1 MSAKIV
7 TTTLMCVKR
16 YKRATALI
24 SYALVQRKR
33 NERGGRNEIV
43 LKRGRARSR
52 RALKCPPVLV
62 IVSALLLISLP
73 LYADQAGADYKRGVQ
88 AESHG
93 QLDAAYEAYN
103 RAHAL
108 KPKDTK
114 YFVAYTRVRFQA
126 SMEHL
131 KSGQKLLD
139 AGKFPEALAEFQRA
153 AEIDNTNFLAQE
165 EVQRVGDIIRKQANK
180 EAASATVQSPLAK
193 QAQEAGGPVELAG
206 LSSTLINL
214 RLSENS
220 TMVYKTIGKLA
231 GVNVLFDPDYKGQK
245 ITIELVDV
253 TLREA
258 LDMVALESKTFWQP
272 TSSNTILVAADTTA
286 KRKEVQSTVMKW
298 FYLKN
303 ATAATDLQE
312 AANALKGILD
322 LNRIQLIPNQNAL
335 IVRGTPDQLVLAE
348 KVLTDIDKP
357 KPEVVIEVAV
367 MQVSRSKVRTL
378 GAIPPTSASVYVTA
392 PGVIP
397 VPTTGSGTSS
407 GTTTTTTTTPSTGG
421 GGSAPINA
429 LRYLNASNFIVTLP
443 SYSFTALLSDSNTKL
458 IQRPELWAL
467 DNEKTTM
474 KVGDRIPIA
483 TGSFGAT
490 GGTQGYG
497 ALVNTQFQ
505 YIDVGVNID
514 ITPHIHSDKEVT
526 LKMTLEISSVT
537 GTQNLGGINQPIIG
551 QRRLDLES
559 RLQDGD
565 VNLVGGILEDTETQ
579 SLSGYPWLAQIPVL
593 KYLFAQ
599 EDKQRQENEIV
610 FAIMPHI
617 VRALEVTDEN
627 LRLVDLGAGN
637 TVTVHR
643 TDGKKPGP
651 TSAPAPQD
659 GGTSTNSGATGSHP
673 KTPATPSSQAPSE
686 SAPGSGSN
694 SPGTPMAPTKSSPPG
709 NSVQAVKPSGP

>member
-1 MSAKIV
+1 MKF
-7 TTTLMCVKR
+7 
-16 YKRATALI
+16 
-24 SYALVQRKR
+24 
-33 NERGGRNEIV
+33 
-43 LKRGRARSR
+43 
-52 RALKCPPVLV
+52 PPILL
-62 IVSALLLISLP
+62 IVSAILLISLP
-73 LYADQAGADYKRGVQ
+73 VYADQASTAYKSGVQ
-88 AESHG
+88 AENHG
-93 QLDAAYEAYN
+93 QVDAAYEAFSQ
-103 RAHAL
+103 AHAL
-108 KPKDTK
+108 KPQDAK
-114 YFVAYTRVRFQA
+114 YFAAYTRIRFQA
-126 SMEHL
+126 SMGHMQ
-131 KSGQKLLD
+131 SGQKLLD
-139 AGKFPEALAEFQRA
+139 AAKFPEALTEFERA
-153 AEIDNTNFLAQE
+153 AEIDPTNFLAQE
-165 EVQRVGDIIRKQANK
+165 EVRRVSEIIRKQAKK
-180 EAASATVQSPLAK
+180 EQVSATVESPLAK
-193 QAQEAGGPVELAG
+193 QAREAAGPVELAP

-214 RLSENS
+214 RLSENT
-220 TMVYKTIGKLA
+220 TMVYKSIGKLA

-245 ITIELVDV
+245 ISIELVNV

-258 LDMVALESKTFWQP
+258 LDMVAVESKTFWQA
-272 TSSNTILVAADTTA
+272 TSPNTILVAADTPA
-286 KRKEVQSTVMKW
+286 KRKEIQSTVMKA
-298 FYLKN
+298 FYMKN
-303 ATAATDLQE
+303 VTAPADLQE
-312 AANALKGILD
+312 AANILKGILD
-322 LNRIQLIPNQNAL
+322 LTRIQLIPTQNAL
-335 IVRGTPDQLVLAE
+335 LVRGTPDQLVLAD
-348 KVLTDIDKP
+348 KILTDIDKP

-378 GAIPPTSASVYVTA
+378 GAIPPTTANLYVTA

-397 VPTTGSGTSS
+397 IPTTGSGNSGNT
-407 GTTTTTTTTPSTGG
+407 GTTTTSTS
-421 GGSAPINA
+421 GGSGTTSLNS
-429 LRYLNASNFIVTLP
+429 LRYLNANNFVVTLP
-443 SYSFTALLSDSNTKL
+443 SYSFTALLSDSHTKL

-514 ITPHIHSDKEVT
+514 ITPHIHSDREVT

-579 SLSGYPWLAQIPVL
+579 SLSGYPWLSQIPVL

-617 VRALEVTDEN
+617 VRAQELTDEN

-637 TVTVHR
+637 SVTIRHTDSKKSGAPPAPTTPEEGALHDGRPEAVGTHATVPATSSPQNPSELA
-643 TDGKKPGP
+643 PGP
-651 TSAPAPQD
+651 GPIH
-659 GGTSTNSGATGSHP
+659 STDPLLPT
-673 KTPATPSSQAPSE
+673 KPSS
-686 SAPGSGSN
+686 PGNASQSVN
-694 SPGTPMAPTKSSPPG
+694 PPG
-709 NSVQAVKPSGP
+709 G

>member
-1 MSAKIV
+1 M
-7 TTTLMCVKR
+7 
-16 YKRATALI
+16 
-24 SYALVQRKR
+24 
-33 NERGGRNEIV
+33 
-43 LKRGRARSR
+43 
-52 RALKCPPVLV
+52 KCPPILL

-73 LYADQAGADYKRGVQ
+73 LYADQAGADYKRGVE
-88 AESHG
+88 AENHG
-93 QLDAAYEAYN
+93 QLDAAYAAYSQ
-103 RAHAL
+103 AHAL
-108 KPKDTK
+108 KPKETK

-139 AGKFPEALAEFQRA
+139 AGKLAEALAEFQRA
-153 AEIDNTNFLAQE
+153 AEIDATNFLAQE
-165 EVQRVGDIIRKQANK
+165 EVQRVSDIIRKQAAK
-180 EAASATVQSPLAK
+180 QAASAAVQSPLAK
-193 QAQEAGGPVELAG
+193 QAQEAGGPVELTG

-312 AANALKGILD
+312 AASALKGILD
-322 LNRIQLIPNQNAL
+322 LSRVQLIPNQNAL

-378 GAIPPTSASVYVTA
+378 GAIPPTSASLYVTA

-397 VPTTGSGTSS
+397 VPTTGSGT
-407 GTTTTTTTTPSTGG
+407 GTTTTTPAPTTGG

-514 ITPHIHSDKEVT
+514 ITPHIHSDSEVT

-537 GTQNLGGINQPIIG
+537 GTQNLGGINQPVIG

-617 VRALEVTDEN
+617 VRALEVTDDN
-627 LRLVDLGAGN
+627 LRLIDLGAGN
-637 TVTVHR
+637 TVTVRH
-643 TDGKKPGP
+643 TDAKKPGP
-651 TSAPAPQD
+651 TPAAAPPD
-659 GGTSTNSGATGSHP
+659 GGASPNGGAAGSHP

-686 SAPGSGSN
+686 SAPGSGSS

-709 NSVQAVKPSGP
+709 NSAPAANPSGP

>member
-1 MSAKIV
+1 
-7 TTTLMCVKR
+7 
-16 YKRATALI
+16 
-24 SYALVQRKR
+24 
-33 NERGGRNEIV
+33 
-43 LKRGRARSR
+43 
-52 RALKCPPVLV
+52 
-62 IVSALLLISLP
+62 
-73 LYADQAGADYKRGVQ
+73 
-88 AESHG
+88 
-93 QLDAAYEAYN
+93 
-103 RAHAL
+103 
-108 KPKDTK
+108 
-114 YFVAYTRVRFQA
+114 
-126 SMEHL
+126 
-131 KSGQKLLD
+131 
-139 AGKFPEALAEFQRA
+139 
-153 AEIDNTNFLAQE
+153 
-165 EVQRVGDIIRKQANK
+165 
-180 EAASATVQSPLAK
+180 
-193 QAQEAGGPVELAG
+193 
-206 LSSTLINL
+206 
-214 RLSENS
+214 
-220 TMVYKTIGKLA
+220 
-231 GVNVLFDPDYKGQK
+231 
-245 ITIELVDV
+245 
-253 TLREA
+253 
-258 LDMVALESKTFWQP
+258 
-272 TSSNTILVAADTTA
+272 
-286 KRKEVQSTVMKW
+286 MKW

-312 AANALKGILD
+312 AASALKGILD
-322 LNRIQLIPNQNAL
+322 LSRVQLIPNQNAL

-378 GAIPPTSASVYVTA
+378 GAIPPTSASLYVTA

-397 VPTTGSGTSS
+397 VPTTGSGT
-407 GTTTTTTTTPSTGG
+407 GTTTTTPAPTTGG

-514 ITPHIHSDKEVT
+514 ITPHIHSDSEVT

-537 GTQNLGGINQPIIG
+537 GTQNLGGINQPVIG

-617 VRALEVTDEN
+617 VRALEVTDDN
-627 LRLVDLGAGN
+627 LRLIDLGAGN
-637 TVTVHR
+637 TVTVRH
-643 TDGKKPGP
+643 TDAKKPGP
-651 TSAPAPQD
+651 TPAAAPPD
-659 GGTSTNSGATGSHP
+659 GGASPNGGAAGSHP

-686 SAPGSGSN
+686 SAPGSGSS

-709 NSVQAVKPSGP
+709 NSAPAANPSGP